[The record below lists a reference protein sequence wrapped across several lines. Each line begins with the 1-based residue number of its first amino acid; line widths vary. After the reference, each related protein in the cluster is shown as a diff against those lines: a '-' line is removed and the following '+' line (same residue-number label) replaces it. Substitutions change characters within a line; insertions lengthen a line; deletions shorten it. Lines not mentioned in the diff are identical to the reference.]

1 MILLTIFRLFFIKFS
16 LDIFNYSHLEQ
27 YLILSSSKFDK
38 HKSFATNRKD
48 QVWHVI
54 LFLSCRRVRGVV
66 IAYLFVCVT
75 VSNVNTAKLYLNA

>member
-1 MILLTIFRLFFIKFS
+1 MLTLARNALPLYFTLSFFNITFIRNQIYKV
-16 LDIFNYSHLEQ
+16 
-27 YLILSSSKFDK
+27 DK
-38 HKSFATNRKD
+38 HKIFATNRKD